1 MPETIQKCGETRLK
15 DIILKYHLTT
25 KIEIKMNDGKTFFQ
39 NKMFKAITEYQILS
53 IKVINSYT
61 AVRP

>member
-1 MPETIQKCGETRLK
+1 
-15 DIILKYHLTT
+15 
-25 KIEIKMNDGKTFFQ
+25 MNDGKTFFQ